1 MQIQCPGCGLKIGFL
16 LTQSTYEGPFR
27 CGKCREL
34 FTIRIE
40 DKELKSCEPLSEE
53 EFEKQQQ
60 VESSDTEEA

>member
-1 MQIQCPGCGLKIGFL
+1 MQIQCPGCGLKTGFL

-27 CGKCREL
+27 CGECREL

-60 VESSDTEEA
+60 VESSDTEEV

>member
-1 MQIQCPGCGLKIGFL
+1 MKTGFL

-27 CGKCREL
+27 CGECREL

-40 DKELKSCEPLSEE
+40 DKELKSIEPLSEE

-60 VESSDTEEA
+60 VESSDT

>member
-1 MQIQCPGCGLKIGFL
+1 MQIQCPGCGMKTGFL

-27 CGKCREL
+27 CGECREL

-60 VESSDTEEA
+60 VESPDTEEA

>member
-1 MQIQCPGCGLKIGFL
+1 MQIQCPRCSLKTGFL

-27 CGKCREL
+27 CGKCRGL

-40 DKELKSCEPLSEE
+40 DKELKSIEPLSEE

-60 VESSDTEEA
+60 VESSDTEEV

>member
-1 MQIQCPGCGLKIGFL
+1 MQIQCPGCGMKTGFL

-27 CGKCREL
+27 CGECREL

-40 DKELKSCEPLSEE
+40 DKELKSIEPLSEE

-60 VESSDTEEA
+60 VESSDT